1 MQYQEERMQR
11 LESSQIKVRKYRAD
25 LETLELQKKKLE
37 YEKEMLLAEQN
48 KESEQWKDRYR
59 EMTLKNDEIIA
70 NLAEANQCYLRQVSD
85 NEKLSKQILELQ
97 E

>member
-1 MQYQEERMQR
+1 MQR

-59 EMTLKNDEIIA
+59 EMTLKNDEIIS

-85 NEKLSKQILELQ
+85 NEKLSQQILELQ
-97 E
+97 EQHRDFV